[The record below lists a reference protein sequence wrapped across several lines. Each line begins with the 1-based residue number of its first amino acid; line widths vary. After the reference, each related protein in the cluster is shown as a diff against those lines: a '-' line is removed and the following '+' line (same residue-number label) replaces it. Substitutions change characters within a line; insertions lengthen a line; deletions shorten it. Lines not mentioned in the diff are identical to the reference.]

1 MRCNRKPIFST
12 RYKRAQVVNYR
23 ELNFSYIRISGEDG
37 GDRSKVEVSKRSA
50 GSAQI
55 IVSLNNL
62 LPKYIFKS
70 FLTAVQLNICPCHL
84 VLQLIVAR

>member
-50 GSAQI
+50 KR
-55 IVSLNNL
+55 N
-62 LPKYIFKS
+62 
-70 FLTAVQLNICPCHL
+70 
-84 VLQLIVAR
+84 